1 MHARKQIRDAVVSL
15 LNVAPVNWQLVTPS
29 RIASTRQIWPYLM
42 VFCDG
47 ETSSPITVNEPFVSQ
62 RSLSVSIVGLLR
74 LPGTGDTQSVEDRMD
89 DLALE
94 VEEKITSAAMRGLVQ
109 INNVSLISTVMDVF
123 IEEENIDRAEIK
135 MVYNIVYTTLDGSPS
150 TLI

>member
-1 MHARKQIRDAVVSL
+1 
-15 LNVAPVNWQLVTPS
+15 
-29 RIASTRQIWPYLM
+29 
-42 VFCDG
+42 
-47 ETSSPITVNEPFVSQ
+47 
-62 RSLSVSIVGLLR
+62 
-74 LPGTGDTQSVEDRMD
+74 MD